1 MVPLISYLS
10 ATMSPG
16 FSVGRNEYSCP
27 HLGQKPASRLSAMS
41 HPEQKRFRS
50 GTTPGTTDASGS
62 MGGRAGRARGRLPSW
77 RVVLRPVRIDPDRVE
92 RVERV
97 LRALR
102 VDGVRPEP
110 VRVDGVT
117 PTRPLTV
124 LGGAFPHTLQ

>member
-10 ATMSPG
+10 ATMSKG
-16 FSVGRNEYSCP
+16 FSVGTNEYSCP

-50 GTTPGTTDASGS
+50 GTTPGTTDARGS
-62 MGGRAGRARGRLPSW
+62 IGGRAGRASGRLPSW
-77 RVVLRPVRIDPDRVE
+77 RVVLRPVRIDPE

-102 VDGVRPEP
+102 VEGVRPEP
-110 VRVDGVT
+110 VRVDGVI
-117 PTRPLTV
+117 PTRPLTAF
-124 LGGAFPHTLQ
+124 GGALPQ